1 MRRFRKKGLQQS
13 MVSRLPLTKIH
24 HFSTRHFTRSLA
36 VLGYICCR
44 ILYRQALPNRRIPKQ
59 RSTTSFGFLTLKD
72 LTASYEADLKAS
84 QKAGLGPVAQRLLQK
99 KKAEVKPRRILR
111 RYPGEKYFPT
121 DRFGAGCERRPQ
133 SPLHARDE
141 RQPYS

>member
-1 MRRFRKKGLQQS
+1 MRRFRKRISNNPWFQDSPLPKFITSQLGSS
-13 MVSRLPLTKIH
+13 MVQGHMRGMLH
-24 HFSTRHFTRSLA
+24 
-36 VLGYICCR
+36 
-44 ILYRQALPNRRIPKQ
+44 RQALPNRRIPIATIKNPQ
-59 RSTTSFGFLTLKD
+59 RLLRLYKD
-72 LTASYEADLKAS
+72 LTALYEADLKAS

-99 KKAEVKPRRILR
+99 IQKKAEVKPRRLLR
-111 RYPGEKYFPT
+111 RYPGENYFPT